1 MQKLIKLLLT
11 SQLLLPA
18 AILCTVSI
26 LVLSISDISSLPKL
40 QISYEDKLYHFVAY
54 FVLNSIWLIA
64 LLKKNGYQLR
74 NILLIPFSIVVFG
87 IIIEI
92 IQGSLTDSRAFD
104 IFDILANSIAVVVSF
119 FCFMLVKK
127 SFLKK

>member
-1 MQKLIKLLLT
+1 MRKLIKLILT

-18 AILCTVSI
+18 AILCTASI

-40 QISYEDKLYHFVAY
+40 QIGYEDKLYHFIAY
-54 FVLNSIWLIA
+54 FVLNSIWLLA
-64 LLKKNGYQLR
+64 LLQKSGDQLR
-74 NILLIPFSIVVFG
+74 KHLSISLSSIAFG

-92 IQGSLTDSRAFD
+92 VQESVTDYRVFD
-104 IFDILANSIAVVVSF
+104 IVDILANSIAVGVSF

-127 SFLKK
+127 SFLKI

>member
-1 MQKLIKLLLT
+1 MQKLIKLIRT

-26 LVLSISDISSLPKL
+26 LVLSISDISSLPKF

-54 FVLNSIWLIA
+54 FVLNSIWFFA
-64 LLKKNGYQLR
+64 LLQKNGNQLR
-74 NILLIPFSIVVFG
+74 KHLLISSSIIAFG
-87 IIIEI
+87 IIVEI
-92 IQGSLTDSRAFD
+92 VQESVTDYRIFD
-104 IFDILANSIAVVVSF
+104 IFDILANSIGVGVSF

-127 SFLKK
+127 SFLKI

>member
-64 LLKKNGYQLR
+64 LLKKNGYQLK

>member
-1 MQKLIKLLLT
+1 M
-11 SQLLLPA
+11 PA
-18 AILCTVSI
+18 AILCTASI

-40 QISYEDKLYHFVAY
+40 QISYEDKFYHFVAY

-64 LLKKNGYQLR
+64 LFKKNEYQLKK
-74 NILLIPFSIVVFG
+74 LLSISFSIIVFG
-87 IIIEI
+87 IIIEV
-92 IQGSLTDSRAFD
+92 IQGSVTDSRAFD

>member
-1 MQKLIKLLLT
+1 MRKLIKLILT

-26 LVLSISDISSLPKL
+26 LVLSISDISSLPKF
-40 QISYEDKLYHFVAY
+40 QISFEDKLYHFIAY
-54 FVLNSIWLIA
+54 FVLNSIWLLA
-64 LLKKNGYQLR
+64 LLQKNGDQLR
-74 NILLIPFSIVVFG
+74 KHLLISLSIIAFG

-92 IQGSLTDSRAFD
+92 VQESVTDYRVFD
-104 IFDILANSIAVVVSF
+104 IFDILANSIAVGVSF

-127 SFLKK
+127 SFLKI

>member
-1 MQKLIKLLLT
+1 MRKLIKLILT

-26 LVLSISDISSLPKL
+26 LLLSISDISSLPKF
-40 QISYEDKLYHFVAY
+40 QISYEDKLYHFIAY
-54 FVLNSIWLIA
+54 FVLNSIWLLA
-64 LLKKNGYQLR
+64 LFQKNGDQLR
-74 NILLIPFSIVVFG
+74 KHLLISLSIIAFG

-92 IQGSLTDSRAFD
+92 VQESVTDYRVFD
-104 IFDILANSIAVVVSF
+104 IFDILANSIAVGVSF

>member
-1 MQKLIKLLLT
+1 M
-11 SQLLLPA
+11 PV
-18 AILCTVSI
+18 AILCTASI

-64 LLKKNGYQLR
+64 LLKKNGYQLKK
-74 NILLIPFSIVVFG
+74 ILLTSLSIVVFG

-92 IQGSLTDSRAFD
+92 VQGSLTDSRAFD
-104 IFDILANSIAVVVSF
+104 ILDILANSIAVVVSF

>member
-1 MQKLIKLLLT
+1 MRKLIKLILT

-26 LVLSISDISSLPKL
+26 LLLSISDISSLPKF
-40 QISYEDKLYHFVAY
+40 QISFEDKLYHFIAY
-54 FVLNSIWLIA
+54 FVLNSIWLLA
-64 LLKKNGYQLR
+64 LLQKNGDQLR
-74 NILLIPFSIVVFG
+74 KHLLISLSIIAFG

-92 IQGSLTDSRAFD
+92 VQESVTDYRVFD
-104 IFDILANSIAVVVSF
+104 IFDILANSIAVGVSF

-127 SFLKK
+127 SFLKI

>member
-1 MQKLIKLLLT
+1 MRKLIKLILT

-26 LVLSISDISSLPKL
+26 LLLSISDISSLPKL
-40 QISYEDKLYHFVAY
+40 QISYEDKLYHFIAY
-54 FVLNSIWLIA
+54 FVLNSIWLLA
-64 LLKKNGYQLR
+64 LLQKNGDQLR
-74 NILLIPFSIVVFG
+74 KHLLISLSIIAFG

-92 IQGSLTDSRAFD
+92 VQESVTDYRVFD
-104 IFDILANSIAVVVSF
+104 IFDILANSIAVGVSF

>member
-64 LLKKNGYQLR
+64 LLKKNGYQLK

-104 IFDILANSIAVVVSF
+104 VFDILANSIAVVVSF